1 MTSPHRTPARLGRA
15 TFAAIALVALAVFAG
30 PGAAGAE
37 AAVCTPTGLDDF
49 YSTAQ
54 DTTLEVGDPANGVL
68 GNDTTCFVGD
78 VQLVTDVGQ
87 GMLNLNADGTFTYA
101 PDSGF
106 SGSDSFVYAYVVEI
120 PARQGVSEQV
130 YTATANISVSCA
142 DTIADDAYSVPQD
155 TALVVPD
162 PGVTTNDKICP
173 GRGVEVVNP
182 PTHGTLN
189 SFATD
194 GAFTYTPS
202 AGFVGTDTYTYRV
215 RFLDD
220 RGGRPTAVQIL
231 ATVTITVTPVVIIT
245 VPPTTTS
252 TTTTTTT
259 TTVPETTTTIE
270 ETTTTEAPTTTT
282 TTAPVAVSG
291 GSTALPRTGTDPGP
305 AVTIGLILVTL
316 GAITLVVR
324 RRRLA

>member
-1 MTSPHRTPARLGRA
+1 MTTAPRLRAGRA
-15 TFAAIALVALAVFAG
+15 VLAAVALLALALFTGAG
-30 PGAAGAE
+30 TAGAQS
-37 AAVCTPTGLDDF
+37 AVCTPAGADDF
-49 YSTAQ
+49 YNTAQ

-78 VQLVTDVGQ
+78 AQLVTDVGH
-87 GMLNLNADGTFTYA
+87 GMLNLNADGTFSYA
-101 PDSGF
+101 PDAGF
-106 SGSDSFVYAYVVEI
+106 SGSDSFVYEYVVEI
-120 PARQGVSEQV
+120 PARQGVQEQV
-130 YTATANISVSCA
+130 YTATANIFVSCA
-142 DTIADDAYSVPQD
+142 DSIADDEYSVPQD

-162 PGVTTNDKICP
+162 PGVTTNDHICP

-220 RGGRPTAVQIL
+220 RRPTAVQIL
-231 ATVTITVTPVVIIT
+231 ATVTINVTPVVIVT
-245 VPPTTTS
+245 QPPTTTS

-291 GSTALPRTGTDPGP
+291 GSTALPRTGSDPGP
-305 AVTIGLILVTL
+305 AVTVGLILVTL